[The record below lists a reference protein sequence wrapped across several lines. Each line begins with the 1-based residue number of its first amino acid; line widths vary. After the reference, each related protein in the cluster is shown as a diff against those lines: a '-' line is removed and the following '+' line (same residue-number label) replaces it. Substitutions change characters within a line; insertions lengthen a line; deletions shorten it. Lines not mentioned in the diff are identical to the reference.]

1 MKRYIDVI
9 TGRKCALSA
18 LASLLMAAFAPLS
31 ALAISLTGD
40 YSVTFT
46 VSGYQGSETLE
57 NFPVL
62 VRLKDDSPTAF
73 HYVDCS
79 ADGSDIYFTD
89 ASGNALAHEIDTWN
103 ISGES
108 LIWVKIP
115 EVTPVAQGAVTFTMH
130 YGAAIPAG
138 ITLPA
143 ASSVWTAAGYG
154 GIWHFGSA
162 EGSDSAYGT
171 TVSCTK
177 GTVAYTGDAS
187 YPGPLGGNLW
197 SGGDSAVQANYAA
210 DAPWTVLGEGNTLT
224 LSCWARTTKGDGTG
238 RMISTKQGW
247 NANEGYE
254 LTIQSSPAKVTI
266 GAAGSTQLITEN
278 LSPALN
284 AQWRL
289 VTARYSE
296 TEIRLFMDG
305 ADTQSSKEATIS
317 APNKSLSFLADSN
330 KSNPWAGGIDEVRI
344 RRTAS
349 SSDWI
354 KAEYDSMA
362 SSSFLVAGIST
373 AVANPVV
380 TVSSEFADEDSFT
393 VKATIDVGLG
403 ASSCDLYIA
412 YGTDAVN
419 LSAYEKFATGVAD
432 GATASTMLSGL
443 DEYTLYHY
451 SVLAS
456 NDLEYVSVES
466 GRFTAGIDLQRPDPD
481 VAEFSRGVKFTVSGY
496 TGSETLQ
503 NFPVLVRL
511 SEGSPVGFSYA
522 DFYNPGDVPG
532 ADLCFLDAKG
542 NAIPHEIDT
551 WNPQGESLVW
561 VTLPEMANGTE
572 FAMWYRSSKS
582 GAVVNGGVNAWADYT
597 GVWHLGETGSGV
609 QSAADSSPKG
619 LTAETHENS
628 SAVSDGKI
636 GGARKNSTKSGASAT
651 NGRIYV
657 DLSKD
662 SAKRAAVNALTA
674 TDDAVFSA
682 SLWVRVAGETQ
693 WAYLIGRKENDNT
706 SSWGFQFDQQNDMN
720 KYRVYGSN
728 GKNYTEIKPSGL
740 AKNTW
745 IKFDVVWNETKFDMY
760 VNGGAQKWQNKS
772 LSNNNPAVSGSIQA
786 IAFGGCA
793 GAGYGSLIGD
803 MDEVRLR
810 KGAVSADWVA
820 AEYDTVVNA
829 SFLNGGEVITLAD
842 TPRPVAV
849 FSVQD
854 SGSSYIQFNGSIT
867 DCGGEATSCVVSGKV
882 WQASSAEPA
891 EWNYCFAES
900 LAAGGTFVYTVKG
913 LDPATAYSYKMVA
926 VNDFATPY
934 ESDVAEGSISTT
946 GVARPGE
953 GGSMTRAGDDYVHI
967 FTYDTTDPENIVSN
981 YTLTLPSYVTGVRA
995 LVVAGGGPGGYQ
1007 VGGGG
1012 GAGGLLHYGY
1022 SDSLNMTGGNTY
1034 AITVGAGGV
1043 ASTNGAV
1050 YGANGGNSKIE
1061 LVGSGVIAEAVGGG
1075 AGGNYNNNGAKR
1087 AGVAGGSGG
1096 GAVNSGTT
1104 VSAGTTGQGNA
1115 GGTGAN
1121 KDNGVV
1127 AGGGGGAGSAGG
1139 NAAGDSPPAGGS
1151 GGNGVQLDITGTAAW
1166 YAGGGGGGGHQTKSD
1181 SASNHGLPGG
1191 GGTGGGGRG
1200 GMDPG
1205 TTGDTSFTADAVAGT
1220 AGTGGGGGGGSNVE
1234 GHYAGGDGG
1243 SGIVIV
1249 RYQAQGNGSDIPEP
1263 QISLLGA
1270 TCNETTFQGDVTYR
1284 VAWAGEGYDEA
1295 DVYIVWGYSPT
1306 KFVHTNLVQSAI
1318 IGKGTGSFDL
1328 IADETTV
1335 YLKAIAKNAGGVVGE
1350 SLETL
1355 SFYVADN
1362 PNGRADDT
1370 SPTLG
1375 SVSVT
1380 NVDGAYAVLSGTITG
1395 VGQASGDPATCTA
1408 RVLLGTRAD
1417 VLTEK
1422 TSASIGTGNFTFN
1435 LVELSGA
1442 TTYYWQVELEDDAG
1456 TTALSEVQSF
1466 TTLGASALSTVSV
1479 RQNFRDIS
1487 LAGQIATVGGG
1498 TTTLFVQWNDGELQ
1512 KIKEGVQPG
1521 ATSRSFEPHY
1531 TAAWDEVVTW
1541 KLVCSNELETVD
1553 GTPNG
1558 TFFTDVKSGTI
1569 TASDPTVYT
1578 WKADGEGEWSGD
1590 WNDPDHWQADGEG
1603 GIGYPDSVSATASF
1617 ADCTTNNPV
1626 VVTVNGKYQVSYLK
1640 YYGSSASDVTIAGT
1654 GAAASEIKAGGVAYD
1669 ANNNAAN
1676 LKSGTSITF
1685 KDLTLDRDGS
1695 WDLVRGVNTSN
1706 LTYRFENVVS
1716 TSSGRLCV
1724 AVPHSRIEFIGSE
1737 ITSTDNAMN
1746 FGGSGTVLV
1755 IDNSTINKTKGEFHF
1770 QADVHADGKGP
1781 MDVIFRGA
1789 SKIVSPSFFI
1799 YSHAVSDSGVT
1810 LTFEVPKGGYAE
1822 APIQITAAKFGVNN
1836 NAHAEA
1842 TFAFAVG
1849 ADSPALSTSGSIQDG
1864 VLVDASAGFDTTK
1877 FADATNIG
1885 TVPELDGEPA
1895 GAFKWGTSGAAVQ
1908 DAASATQI
1916 LLDLQGHS
1924 SAVRGTMFLVW

>member
-1 MKRYIDVI
+1 MKRYIDII
-9 TGRKCALSA
+9 TGWKCALSA

-31 ALAISLTGD
+31 ALAISPTGD

-73 HYVDCS
+73 HYVDCA
-79 ADGSDIYFTD
+79 ADGSGIYFTD

-210 DAPWTVLGEGNTLT
+210 DAPWTVLGEGATLT

-289 VTARYSE
+289 VTARYSGSD
-296 TEIRLFMDG
+296 IRLFMDG
-305 ADTQSSKEATIS
+305 ADTESSTGATVT
-317 APNKSLSFLADSN
+317 APVKALTFLADSN
-330 KSNPWAGGIDEVRI
+330 KGNAWSGGIDEVRI
-344 RRTAS
+344 RRVSS

-362 SSSFLVAGIST
+362 SSSFLTAGIST
-373 AVANPVV
+373 AAANPVV

-412 YGTDAVN
+412 YGTDAAN

-432 GATASTMLSGL
+432 GATASTTLSGL

-456 NDLEYVSVES
+456 NNLEYVSVAN

-496 TGSETLQ
+496 TGSETLR

-511 SEGSPVGFSYA
+511 SNGSPSGFTYA
-522 DFYNPGDVPG
+522 DFYSQDGS
-532 ADLCFLDAKG
+532 DLCFLDASG
-542 NAIPHEIDT
+542 NGIPYEIDT
-551 WNPQGESLVW
+551 WNPNGESLVW
-561 VTLPEMANGTE
+561 VTLPEMTNGTE
-572 FAMWYRSSKS
+572 FAMWYRSSRS
-582 GAVVNGGVNAWADYT
+582 GKLISTGNAWSDYT

-662 SAKRAAVNALTA
+662 SDKLAAVNALTT

-706 SSWGFQFDQQNDMN
+706 ASWGFQFDQQNDMN

-926 VNDFATPY
+926 VNDLATPY
-934 ESDVAEGSISTT
+934 ESDVVEGSISTT

-1104 VSAGTTGQGNA
+1104 VGAGTTGQGNA

-1121 KDNGVV
+1121 NGGVV
-1127 AGGGGGAGSAGG
+1127 AGGGGGAGNAGG

-1531 TAAWDEVVTW
+1531 TAAWNEVVTW

-1578 WKADGEGEWSGD
+1578 WKAVGEGEWSGD
-1590 WNDPDHWQADGEG
+1590 WNDPDHWTADREG
-1603 GIGYPDSVSATASF
+1603 GIGYPDSVPATASF

-1640 YYGSSASDVTIAGT
+1640 YYGASASDVTIAGT
-1654 GAAASEIKAGGVAYD
+1654 GAADSQLTAGGVTYN

-1676 LKSGTSITF
+1676 IKAGTSITF
-1685 KDLTLDRDGS
+1685 RNLTLVRDGN
-1695 WDLVRGVNTSN
+1695 WDLIRDVSTSN
-1706 LTYRFENVVS
+1706 LTYRFEGV
-1716 TSSGRLCV
+1716 TTTGSGRFCV
-1724 AVPHSRIEFIGSE
+1724 AVPAARIEFIDSSVTGRG
-1737 ITSTDNAMN
+1737 DAMN
-1746 FGGSGTVLV
+1746 FGGGGTAVV
-1755 IDNSTINKTKGEFHF
+1755 VDNSTLDNSGKPITF
-1770 QADVHADGKGP
+1770 QADVPAASRGP
-1781 MDVIFRGA
+1781 MELTIRGA
-1789 SKIVSPSFFI
+1789 NSAITCDAFFI
-1799 YSHAVSDSGVT
+1799 YNHASGNGVT
-1810 LTFEVPKGGYAE
+1810 INFEVPKGGFVST
-1822 APIQITAAKFGVNN
+1822 PITVAGSAFGNNSNADLTAK
-1836 NAHAEA
+1836 
-1842 TFAFAVG
+1842 FAFAVSEN
-1849 ADSPALSTSGSIQDG
+1849 SPALGVNATIEND
-1864 VLVDASAGFDTTK
+1864 VLVQTANGFDTARM
-1877 FADATNIG
+1877 ADPLG
-1885 TVPELDGEPA
+1885 TVPEYEGVSQ
-1895 GAFKWGTSGAAVQ
+1895 GAFKYGVEGAETT
-1908 DAASATQI
+1908 DTAAARQI

-1924 SAVRGTMFLVW
+1924 SAVRGAMLLVW